1 VRDKNDCGIAKINII
16 VIGYKKFFTP
26 NGDGFTDKWN
36 IIGINPDNLPQ
47 SNIYIFDR
55 YEKLLKELDPLSDGW
70 DGTFL
75 GNPMPQTDY
84 WFKVLL
90 QDGRELKGHFSL
102 IRGW

>member
-1 VRDKNDCGIAKINII
+1 MVHLWWLSWMENELVLK
-16 VIGYKKFFTP
+16 
-26 NGDGFTDKWN
+26 
-36 IIGINPDNLPQ
+36 
-47 SNIYIFDR
+47 
-55 YEKLLKELDPLSDGW
+55 KLLKELDPLSDGW